1 MPLSAELNSASA
13 LSRSLLSVRNNDGRI
28 VGLAF
33 LVTDTVAFT
42 CAHVINTATG
52 RSRTEDATGATVE
65 LETVFGPSEG
75 TVVEATVEHWS
86 AATSP
91 RQAADD
97 ISVLRLQHSVEAT
110 EPVRLQNP
118 SGPHGEAQVRVFGM
132 PAGRPQ
138 GVWHAGTLKGMVAS
152 GWIQI
157 NQSADTG
164 YRIEQGFSGGPV
176 WDEAQRAVV
185 GMITVADLGEVRA
198 AYAIPA
204 PSLIA
209 ALPALRDELRQPSPY
224 PGLIPYPETMRDAFL
239 GRGMETRAVANLLD
253 QERWVTISGP
263 SGSGKSSL
271 LLAGIVPL
279 LRDCGDQ
286 VIVVRPGEDDW
297 PSLANHLGGQAHEN
311 RTVVAIDQLEE
322 LFTLDEEGQ
331 DSFIQT
337 LFGDRVSSRVRVVS
351 TLRHDFLGL
360 ALAHPVL
367 RRAVQGGQRMYP
379 LGPLQEEGLRA
390 VVTRAGARVSVP
402 RYEHGLADRIVA
414 DARASAA
421 PMPLLSHTLATLW
434 DGSPGSILTHR
445 AYDEAG
451 GVGGALDQAV
461 RRWLDEVPVDLE
473 KHLPHLL
480 AKLVRLTSETA
491 DPTRRAVNAAELS
504 GPERELARR
513 LTTAGLLVAGGSL
526 DPPSLMEESSGHT
539 VLVELAHD
547 SLFRIWGPLHA
558 FIEEN
563 RSFLVW
569 SERLRIDAE
578 RWARSDRERGELL
591 PSEAELDAA
600 ARWEQERDGDL
611 TPAQREYLA
620 AGRAARAARARRRH
634 WVLGSAAIVAALFL
648 VLATVLIASGVTSA
662 EQRQRAASRVLAEN
676 AAELK
681 STDPSL
687 GILASVAAWQ
697 TAPTDEARDRLLSE
711 YVDYLG
717 TGYARVLPTGLG
729 TPNVMAHSA
738 DGDVVAVIS
747 AYERLTL
754 EVNVVS
760 GPIRTAEITD
770 QSRIQAVAVSADGS
784 RVVAFRE
791 DGTAF
796 WFAIDRSVPSLHG
809 PVHTLQNA
817 KTRVPTP
824 ADESDPSQWEWNQR
838 PLISPDGRY
847 AVARVW
853 DRFVRWDLRSD
864 RITDVVPAS
873 ADTLFDFW
881 ASSPDAGTL
890 IMPLVLGPN
899 VDRPDAVELNLKTGK
914 SRVIARGGEWLLSG
928 NAKVLIRCRDHGSSV
943 EYARFRVADGAQI
956 GKPISYD
963 VSTCLMEG
971 TDRTGRFLLADA
983 GGGMAADGEAVID
996 FGKGAVTSDFAV
1008 PNSWL
1013 GATAGETLAERD
1025 GKYYQLGAPT
1035 NDGPAG
1041 YITVPTSTGPTLG
1054 SDNAPFTSQLLL
1066 GRGDRSVGITDQS
1079 ALGATSADELIQL
1092 RSTEYPGQLIT
1103 QTEVR
1108 VPGWTIGARD
1118 GPRATP
1124 RGELVAD
1131 REGRNVVVIRDA
1143 ATLQKRAVVYA
1154 ERPPDND
1161 SQELSLVRDL
1171 SGNSGATAA
1180 YDNDGFSYFFDASGN
1195 LVTVSGDV
1203 VQLWRAWTGRQV
1215 ARLDLSKTRPPGAGN
1230 ALPSVAPSSSPET
1243 VSVTYPGALSTTV
1256 INVSSGRSVGNLPTG
1271 PLTVSV
1277 QADQAGKYLLL
1288 YRQDH
1293 TVEVRDSRAR
1303 RTILG
1308 PVQAGK
1314 DNQFVARFL
1323 GSDRFLLGAD
1333 NSVRVYDLRSGIQTD
1348 SFRFGG
1354 QVSQGSVADPTD
1366 PLGTVQAVSSDGER
1380 VIYQRAEG
1388 PPLVIPLDAGQWQR
1402 SLCAVAGYRRLGGEL
1417 DYLTPGTRI
1426 RRDVCGQAG
1435 S

>member
-65 LETVFGPSEG
+65 LEPVFGPSEG

-118 SGPHGEAQVRVFGM
+118 SGLHGEAQVRVFGM

-157 NQSADTG
+157 NQSADIG

-239 GRGMETRAVANLLD
+239 GRGLETRAVANLLD

-286 VIVVRPGEDDW
+286 VTVVRPGEDDW
-297 PSLANHLGGQAHEN
+297 SSMANHLGGQAHEN

-337 LFGDRVSSRVRVVS
+337 LFGDRLSSRVRVVS

-367 RRAVQGGQRMYP
+367 RRAVQGQRMYP

-390 VVTRAGARVSVP
+390 VVTRGGARVSVP
-402 RYEHGLADRIVA
+402 RYEDGLADRIVA
-414 DARASAA
+414 DARDSAA
-421 PMPLLSHTLATLW
+421 PMPLLSHTLAALW

-445 AYDEAG
+445 AYDEVG

-461 RRWLDEVPVDLE
+461 RRWLDEVPIDLE
-473 KHLPHLL
+473 GHLPHLL
-480 AKLVRLTSETA
+480 AKLVRLPSDAAE
-491 DPTRRAVNAAELS
+491 PTRRVINATAL
-504 GPERELARR
+504 PEQERKLAQR

-526 DPPSLMEESSGHT
+526 DPADWAEDAGERAVS
-539 VLVELAHD
+539 VELAHD
-547 SLFRIWGPLHA
+547 SLFRIWGLLA
-558 FIEEN
+558 DFVKDN
-563 RSFLVW
+563 RSFLAW
-569 SERLRIDAE
+569 SERLRFDAE
-578 RWARSDRERGELL
+578 RWADGDPARTELL

-600 ARWEQERDGDL
+600 ARWEQERGDDL
-611 TPAQREYLA
+611 TPVQRAYLA
-620 AGRAARAARARRRH
+620 AGQAARTARARRRH

-648 VLATVLIASGVTSA
+648 VLATVLIASGATSA
-662 EQRQRAASRVLAEN
+662 EQRQRSASRVLADN

-687 GILASVAAWQ
+687 GILAGVAAWQ

-711 YVDYLG
+711 YADYPG
-717 TGYARVLPTGLG
+717 IGYARVLPTGLG
-729 TPNVMAHSA
+729 TPDWMAHSA
-738 DGDVVAVIS
+738 DGDVVAVLS
-747 AYERLTL
+747 AFGRLTL
-754 EVNVVS
+754 EVNVLS
-760 GPIRTAEITD
+760 GTIRTADITD
-770 QSRIQAVAVSADGS
+770 LSRIRYVAVSGDGS
-784 RVVAFRE
+784 RVVALRE
-791 DGTAF
+791 DGAAF
-796 WFAIDRSVPSLHG
+796 WFAIDRSAPSLHG

-817 KTRVPTP
+817 RDRAPAP
-824 ADESDPSQWEWNQR
+824 ADGSGTSSWSWDQF

-847 AVARVW
+847 AVAGAEGRI
-853 DRFVRWDLRSD
+853 VRWDLGSGG
-864 RITDVVPAS
+864 ITNVALDS
-873 ADTLFDFW
+873 GYTLFNSYLW
-881 ASSPDAGTL
+881 PASPDAATL
-890 IMPLVLGPN
+890 LMPVVLGSDKKHSD
-899 VDRPDAVELNLKTGK
+899 VVELNLKTGRN
-914 SRVIARGGEWLLSG
+914 RVVARGGDDWLPG
-928 NAKVLIRCRDHGSSV
+928 GDGQILIRCRQNGSTV
-943 EYARFRVADGAQI
+943 EYSRFRVADGVQI
-956 GKPISYD
+956 GKPVGYHING
-963 VSTCLMEG
+963 CLMEG
-971 TDRTGRFLLADA
+971 TDRTGRFLLAEA
-983 GGGMAADGEAVID
+983 EGGGLDGEAVID
-996 FGKGAVTSDFAV
+996 FDKGAVTSDFAV
-1008 PNSWL
+1008 PEGWL
-1013 GATAGETLAERD
+1013 GATGGETLAERG
-1025 GKYYQLGAPT
+1025 GKYYQLGVP
-1035 NDGPAG
+1035 NSGPAG
-1041 YITVPTSTGPTLG
+1041 YVAVPTSAGPSIG
-1054 SDNAPFTSQLLL
+1054 SVDVPFASQLLL
-1066 GRGDRSVGITDQS
+1066 GRGTRSVSITDQTTS
-1079 ALGATSADELIQL
+1079 GGTSADELLQL
-1092 RSTEYPGQLIT
+1092 RSTQYPDHLIT

-1108 VPGWTIGARD
+1108 IPGWTLGGRD
-1118 GPRATP
+1118 GPRAAP
-1124 RGELVAD
+1124 RGDLIAD
-1131 REGRNVVVIRDA
+1131 REGQNVVVIRDT
-1143 ATLQKRAVVYA
+1143 ATLRKRAAVHTG
-1154 ERPPDND
+1154 RPPDNNGP
-1161 SQELSLVRDL
+1161 ELALVRDL
-1171 SGNSGATAA
+1171 TGNSGATAA
-1180 YDNDGFSYFFDASGN
+1180 YGDDWFCYFFDSAGN
-1195 LVTVSGDV
+1195 LVTVSGEV
-1203 VQLWRAWTGRQV
+1203 VQIWQARTGREIT
-1215 ARLDLSKTRPPGAGN
+1215 RLDLSKTRPPGTGN

-1243 VSVTYPGALSTTV
+1243 VMVTYPGTPSTAV
-1256 INVSSGRSVGNLPTG
+1256 INVSSGKTLGNLPTG

-1277 QADQAGKYLLL
+1277 QPDPSGKYLLL

-1308 PVQAGK
+1308 PVPAG
-1314 DNQFVARFL
+1314 DDDQFVARFL
-1323 GSDRFLLGAD
+1323 GSDRFLLGAN
-1333 NSVRVYDLRSGIQTD
+1333 NSVQVYDLRSGTQTD

-1354 QVSQGSVADPTD
+1354 QASPGFTGPAD
-1366 PLGTVQAVSSDGER
+1366 PLGTVRAVSSDGER
-1380 VIYQRAEG
+1380 VIYQRNQG

-1402 SLCAVAGYRRLGGEL
+1402 ALCAVAGYRRLGGEL

-1426 RRDVCGQAG
+1426 RRDVCRQVG